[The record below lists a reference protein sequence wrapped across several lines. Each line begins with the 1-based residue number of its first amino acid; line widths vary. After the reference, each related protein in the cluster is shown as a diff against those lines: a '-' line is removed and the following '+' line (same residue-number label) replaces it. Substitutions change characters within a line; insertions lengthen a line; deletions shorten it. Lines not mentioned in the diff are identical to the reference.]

1 MRTSLKLHLS
11 GSIFNPQRQWR
22 CSIICQRIRTSLNL
36 VRTIFDLTD
45 ALSLLFRI
53 NPEYTEAKEAL
64 ASMRTDPNVTETSQ
78 AVITAIYDEFE
89 EEYDSLQLN
98 GHNYSVRSP
107 LL

>member
-1 MRTSLKLHLS
+1 M
-11 GSIFNPQRQWR
+11 
-22 CSIICQRIRTSLNL
+22 ICLRMKTSLNPL
-36 VRTIFDLTD
+36 TTIFGLTD

-78 AVITAIYDEFE
+78 AVISAIYDEFE

-98 GHNYSVRSP
+98 GHNYSVGSP